1 MRLLVCCLV
10 AVSAF
15 GCEAFRL
22 SKDPVELPSVP
33 VEESPLERY
42 LVDRLLDALDC
53 FIANVS
59 AGPGVIINAR
69 GTKLGQAGIG
79 MAKINRLGFVGRRF
93 GRWAENRTEI
103 GVSLLYLSNSRLKPL
118 VYNRFLYD
126 WCVNCRADEVT
137 DIDMLRNH
145 DRDFFDVAVTVHILF
160 AGFELGFRLREFA
173 DFLLGL
179 FTVDFQGDDKINRA
193 RRKAKVGATPSAGR
207 TRYVPEAL
215 GEQERVAKP
224 FALEANR

>member
-1 MRLLVCCLV
+1 MRLIACCLV
-10 AVSAF
+10 AVFAF

-53 FIANVS
+53 FIVNIS
-59 AGPGVIINAR
+59 TGPGFIINAR
-69 GTKLGQAGIG
+69 ATKLGQVGIG
-79 MAKINRLGFVGRRF
+79 MAKINRLGFVGRCF

-103 GVSLLYLSNSRLKPL
+103 GASLLYLSNSQRKPL

-137 DIDMLRNH
+137 DIDMFRNY
-145 DRDFFDVAVTVHILF
+145 DRDFFDVAVTVHVLF

-179 FTVDFQGDDKINRA
+179 LTVDFQGDDKINRA
-193 RRKAKVGATPSAGR
+193 RRKTMVGATPSVERA
-207 TRYVPEAL
+207 RYVPEAL
-215 GEQERVAKP
+215 GEQGRVARP
-224 FALEANR
+224 FALEATR

>member
-1 MRLLVCCLV
+1 V
-10 AVSAF
+10 AVFAF

-22 SKDPVELPSVP
+22 SKDHIELPSVP

-42 LVDRLLDALDC
+42 FGDRLLDALDC
-53 FIANVS
+53 FILNVS
-59 AGPGVIINAR
+59 TGPGFIINVRA
-69 GTKLGQAGIG
+69 TKLGQAGIG

-103 GVSLLYLSNSRLKPL
+103 GISLLYFSNSQLKPL

-126 WCVNCRADEVT
+126 WCVNCRVDEVT
-137 DIDMLRNH
+137 DIDMLRNN
-145 DRDFFDVAVTVHILF
+145 DRDFFDVAVTVHVLF

-193 RRKAKVGATPSAGR
+193 RSKAKMGAVPSVGR
-207 TRYVPEAL
+207 TGYAPEAL
-215 GEQERVAKP
+215 GEQERVTRP
-224 FALEANR
+224 FALEATR